1 MSRHGTTEQ
10 AAEKIDRAKAS
21 DSAITDL
28 VKFGG
33 WGSECRGESKG
44 RGGSREDDSSV
55 GLPPQ
60 IPPLGHLACLC
71 SFMATMLVRL

>member
-1 MSRHGTTEQ
+1 VSRHGTTEQ
-10 AAEKIDRAKAS
+10 AAEKIDPAKAS

-44 RGGSREDDSSV
+44 RGGLRENDSSV